1 MLCKSVDFSPWVQAG
16 IKSRHIWPPRYTTFN
31 KVYQKRW
38 KDVLRFRDRSLFTV
52 CEVCQTLKADLS
64 DKGLSFDQ
72 KLGALQLYRAHLHD
86 QFCDRTVCWRL
97 QSESADPS
105 TDVLAICTDGLDQA
119 KFSLPRDPQLRA
131 SAALLPGCIG
141 NIFPIPQKQYCVN
154 ITEQEITSW
163 DLFIDLPFSLPVN
176 HMHPGQNTYDLA

>member
-1 MLCKSVDFSPWVQAG
+1 MGQIIPHYPVEFYPMDPNKYGTNYTISLVILPHGSKQEFNS
-16 IKSRHIWPPRYTTFN
+16 PRYTTFN
-31 KVYQKRW
+31 KVYQTRW
-38 KDVLRFRDRSLFTV
+38 RDVLRFRDKSLFTV

-119 KFSLPRDPQLRA
+119 KFALPRDPQLRA
-131 SAALLPGCIG
+131 SAALLPDYI
-141 NIFPIPQKQYCVN
+141 NKI
-154 ITEQEITSW
+154 
-163 DLFIDLPFSLPVN
+163 LFLP
-176 HMHPGQNTYDLA
+176 H